1 MLNNEYY
8 RIYNESLEII
18 FDSLSELLKEKKPFI
33 EHYTLY
39 NNKKI
44 TDYMLFVRD
53 FYKNRT
59 KEQKINNN
67 IKNKSK
73 YIALLWKNLDKEEK
87 KKYKNDA
94 KSMLDYFK
102 ENYKKKKPKEIMR
115 QAKAME
121 QKEITKEKLFK
132 KDNLRN
138 NILKKIKIKDIEYY
152 IDWNNNLIDIN
163 KHEYIGYLKGDIIDF
178 FH

>member
-18 FDSLSELLKEKKPFI
+18 FDSLSEVLKEKELFI

-59 KEQKINNN
+59 NEDKINNN

-73 YIALLWKNLDKEEK
+73 YISLLWKDLGLEEK
-87 KKYKNDA
+87 KKYKDNA
-94 KSMLDYFK
+94 KSMLEYFK
-102 ENYKKKKPKEIMR
+102 ENYKKKKP
-115 QAKAME
+115 ME
-121 QKEITKEKLFK
+121 KKKKKKKKEK
-132 KDNLRN
+132 
-138 NILKKIKIKDIEYY
+138 KKIKKKK
-152 IDWNNNLIDIN
+152 N
-163 KHEYIGYLKGDIIDF
+163 
-178 FH
+178 